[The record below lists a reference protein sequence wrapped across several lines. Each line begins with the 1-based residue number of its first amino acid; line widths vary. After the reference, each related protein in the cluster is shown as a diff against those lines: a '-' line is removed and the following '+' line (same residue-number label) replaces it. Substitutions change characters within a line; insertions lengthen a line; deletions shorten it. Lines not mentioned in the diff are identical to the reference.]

1 MGDMGA
7 IHPRRDDAGRL
18 VRIQRPSKPTPAAAW
33 RDPSATVVVVP
44 GGAVPRALHDIR
56 MAPWRPPSAAGAW
69 EAMAA
74 GMTLTEPAFAAPA
87 GLEPAAGVVLVEPDG
102 RIWLAQ
108 PTNAFGGAAHVV
120 PKGRLDAGSTLVAT
134 AMREAWEELG
144 LLVKLTDYLVD
155 VARSVTFTRY
165 YLGRRMAGSVADMGA
180 ESQGAVLAPVAR
192 LPALL
197 NGPHD
202 AALVETIVRHAGGA
216 SETR

>member
-1 MGDMGA
+1 MVA

-33 RDPSATVVVVP
+33 RDPCATVVVVP
-44 GGAVPRALHDIR
+44 GGAVPRALHGVR
-56 MAPWRPPSAAGAW
+56 MAPWRPTSAAGAW
-69 EAMAA
+69 EALAA
-74 GMTLTEPAFAAPA
+74 GITLTEPAFVAPA

-102 RIWLAQ
+102 RIWLVQ
-108 PTNAFGGAAHVV
+108 PSNAFGGVAHVV
-120 PKGRLDAGSTLVAT
+120 PKGRVDAGSTLAVT

-144 LLVKLTDYLVD
+144 LLVQLTGHLVD

-165 YLGRRMAGSVADMGA
+165 YLGRRVAGSVADMGA
-180 ESQGAVLAPVAR
+180 ESQGAVLAPLAR

-202 AALVETIVRHAGGA
+202 KVLVEVIVGRLAP
-216 SETR
+216 